1 MLHELICYKG
11 SHGVR
16 HGVTFCAQP
25 NFTAPLPGTTG
36 GGDSLFM
43 VTRLDLPF
51 DSARWDF

>member
-25 NFTAPLPGTTG
+25 NFTAPLP
-36 GGDSLFM
+36 
-43 VTRLDLPF
+43 RNK
-51 DSARWDF
+51 RWDCCITPRAILLGTVKKR